1 VDVNGRRV
9 LASGCQDGAVRVHD
23 LDDGGRMVPEWREH
37 ENLVNALAVASG
49 SWEGGGEASGRAV
62 AASCSFDG
70 TVRLWDIGGG
80 AGSGGCV
87 AVLHSDKGKYLSS
100 VSITPDARRS
110 LFESW
115 ARF

>member
-1 VDVNGRRV
+1 VY
-9 LASGCQDGAVRVHD
+9 
-23 LDDGGRMVPEWREH
+23 
-37 ENLVNALAVASG
+37 ALAVASG
-49 SWEGGGEASGRAV
+49 GCEGDGEASGRAV
-62 AASCSFDG
+62 AASCSFYG

-80 AGSGGCV
+80 AGSGGCA

-110 LFESW
+110 LLESW